1 MKRRMNSLAWKVWAG
16 WFCWSCISAA
26 GAGAGAGTGAGAGEG
41 AGRSAVPA
49 LSGIEAVVAHALEH
63 NPDLA
68 AVRLG
73 IEQARARLGQAGRLD
88 SPELNSEF
96 KPNVAGREGTYSVG
110 FNQRFPT
117 LARLRAERAMSRAE
131 LAAAES
137 EVRDAERR
145 VALQV
150 RLLAVECLAL
160 EAQSE
165 LKARQAANT
174 RELSRVSEVAAGRGE
189 GSPVDAAQWELE
201 ARQLELER
209 GQIEGSRAE
218 VLAQLRGWLGWPEAV
233 PLRLDGRLEDPGP
246 VSLAEVAVDPVRRGD
261 YRAAVARSEA
271 AEEGVAVARA
281 GRWQEVGVGV
291 FGEWDCR
298 EDLPVG
304 IQDERMVGLRLSV
317 PLPLWGR
324 YRGRIDEAAAN
335 ARRAEREAEAIAVR
349 IRAEVAAAR
358 VRMELAARQFE
369 EMRDGLLPKAGV
381 LEERLAEMNRQGLAT
396 LTEVLRARDR
406 RLALEASLVT
416 VRRDYHVAR
425 ARHDAARGDGSQAEG
440 GVAALTRSGGA
451 AGRAQRRRRRVAG
464 LAGDRLGRRRSSGCG
479 LWLGMLL
486 ALVGCSTGLRGADS
500 VSPAPIVLD
509 AATLE
514 NLRLETGL
522 VERREFELT
531 VFALGRIRVAPGHM
545 AYVSSRVAG
554 RALRVDAHVDARVEA
569 GEDVVLLESRVAG
582 DPPPTVMLRAPMSG
596 LISSVNVVPGQPVSP
611 DSLLLQIVALDEV
624 HAVAAVPEHQVGLL
638 KVGAKARLRVS
649 AVPGREFEADLAHFG
664 TEVDPASGTLEAA
677 FHVENRDY
685 RLRPGMRGEFSIVVS
700 SRAGVLAAPREA
712 VQGEMGRRSVFIRVP
727 GLEGGFVRVPVVV
740 GAENDRYVEI
750 VKGVEAGDE
759 VVTRGAYLLAFA
771 GRGAGSLK
779 AALDAAHGH
788 AHNEDGSEMEGAD
801 HDHEHEGEDGHAH
814 DGEGEH
820 DHDHDHAH
828 DGDDHEDGGGIW
840 GGKAGVWATFFAC
853 TTVLLGLLLVLMTV
867 RGGSRGMGG
876 GSHA

>member
-1 MKRRMNSLAWKVWAG
+1 MKRRTISLAWRVWVG
-16 WFCWSCISAA
+16 WVCWSCVSATGSETGGGDSGGGGAGGSAA
-26 GAGAGAGTGAGAGEG
+26 PG
-41 AGRSAVPA
+41 

-131 LAAAES
+131 LAAAEA

-189 GSPVDAAQWELE
+189 GSPVDAAQWDLE

-233 PLRLDGRLEDPGP
+233 PLRLDGRLEDPGSVP
-246 VSLAEVAVDPVRRGD
+246 LSEVAVDPARRGD
-261 YRAAVARSEA
+261 YRAALARSEA

-291 FGEWDCR
+291 FGEWDRR

-324 YRGRIDEAAAN
+324 YRGRIDEAAAT
-335 ARRAEREAEAIAVR
+335 ARRAEREAEAIGVR
-349 IRAEVAAAR
+349 IRAEIAAAR
-358 VRMELAARQFE
+358 VRMDLAARQFAAV
-369 EMRDGLLPKAGV
+369 RDGLLPKAGA

-416 VRRDYHVAR
+416 VRRDYHLAR
-425 ARHDAARGDGSQAEG
+425 ARHDAAQGDGAGAEG
-440 GVAALTRSGGA
+440 GVAVLTRSGSV
-451 AGRAQRRRRRVAG
+451 AGRLQRRRRRVARSV
-464 LAGDRLGRRRSSGCG
+464 GDRLERRRSKGRG
-479 LWLGMLL
+479 LWWWGVLL
-486 ALVGCSTGLRGADS
+486 ALVGLPIGLRGADA
-500 VSPAPIVLD
+500 VSSAPIVLD
-509 AATLE
+509 AATIE
-514 NLRLETGL
+514 NLRLETAV
-522 VERREFELT
+522 VERREFEQT

-569 GEDVVLLESRVAG
+569 GEDLVLLESRVAG

-638 KVGAKARLRVS
+638 RVGAKARLRVS

-664 TEVDPASGTLEAA
+664 TEVDPATGTLEAA
-677 FHVENRDY
+677 FHVENGDY

-712 VQGEMGRRSVFIRVP
+712 VQGEMGRRSVFVRVP

-771 GRGAGSLK
+771 GRGAASLK

-801 HDHEHEGEDGHAH
+801 HDHDHEHEGEDGHAH
-814 DGEGEH
+814 DEEDDH
-820 DHDHDHAH
+820 DHDHDH
-828 DGDDHEDGGGIW
+828 DDDDHEDGAGIW

-853 TTVLLGLLLVLMTV
+853 TTGLLGLLLVLMTV
-867 RGGSRGMGG
+867 RGGSRGQGG